1 MAIYYVDG
9 DNSPKERIRGIEWL
23 RETDTVRIY
32 YACNNTFYPLQK
44 NQKQIE
50 CQTKAKVQ
58 FISVPAGKNAVDFA
72 VAVNVSISIANGEK
86 ELIFLVS
93 EDSDFQMI
101 TNLICEETR
110 AIGQVEKVKNIWQGL
125 LQDSA
130 SITNLKI
137 LEKIL
142 QEQFGDDEGKNLLFK
157 AKELIELETQEIEEK
172 KISNRRKR
180 RGLIWGL
187 IRKNNL
193 QSGKKCM
200 E

>member
-23 RETDTVRIY
+23 RETDNVRIY

-50 CQTKAKVQ
+50 GQTKANVQ
-58 FISVPAGKNAVDFA
+58 FFSVPAGKNAVDFA
-72 VAVNVSISIANGEK
+72 VAVNASISIAQGEK
-86 ELIFLVS
+86 GLIFLVS

-101 TNLICEETR
+101 TNLICEETQ
-110 AIGQVEKVKNIWQGL
+110 AKVQVEKVKNIWQGL

-137 LEKIL
+137 VEKIL
-142 QEQFGDDEGKNLLFK
+142 QEHFGDDEGKNLLLK
-157 AKELIELETQEIEEK
+157 AKELIVLEQQDIEEK
-172 KISNRRKR
+172 RISNRKKSRGFLCGLMRK
-180 RGLIWGL
+180 
-187 IRKNNL
+187 K
-193 QSGKKCM
+193 
-200 E
+200 